1 MLSLVARGMLKL
13 VTQRQKVSWYW
24 IWKFTCMSRVG
35 ITLVELAIVIPQGS
49 IITSQSIHALLT
61 LPERTDTTV
70 PIPSTA
76 IKA

>member
-1 MLSLVARGMLKL
+1 MLSLVARGTLKL

-24 IWKFTCMSRVG
+24 IWKFTCMSRVR
-35 ITLVELAIVIPQGS
+35 ITHEGS
-49 IITSQSIHALLT
+49 LQLLYSRFRNNITIHAVLT